1 MVAAGVGF
9 GVGVLVGVAVVG
21 RGVIGMEVA
30 VAPGEV
36 EGVGANRVG
45 VGRVGAGRVGVG
57 LTGRATVG
65 AGVRVG
71 DGSVV
76 GDAAGV
82 DVSVGGGCGPGVQRA
97 TRKNAATASS
107 MAKSLLIILGS
118 LPRGRVDKAVWV
130 SIV

>member
-1 MVAAGVGF
+1 M
-9 GVGVLVGVAVVG
+9 
-21 RGVIGMEVA
+21 A
-30 VAPGEV
+30 VALGGV
-36 EGVGANRVG
+36 EGVSAGRVG
-45 VGRVGAGRVGVG
+45 VGWAGVGWAGVGWVGVGWVGVGWVGVG

-71 DGSVV
+71 DGSAV

-97 TRKNAATASS
+97 TRENAARASS

-118 LPRGRVDKAVWV
+118 LPRGRVDKAIWV

>member
-1 MVAAGVGF
+1 
-9 GVGVLVGVAVVG
+9 
-21 RGVIGMEVA
+21 MEVA

-36 EGVGANRVG
+36 EGVGANWVG
-45 VGRVGAGRVGVG
+45 ANWVGAGRVGVG

-71 DGSVV
+71 DGSAV

-82 DVSVGGGCGPGVQRA
+82 DVSVGGGCGAGVQPA
-97 TRKNAATASS
+97 TRENAATASS

-118 LPRGRVDKAVWV
+118 LPRGRVDKAVFV

>member
-1 MVAAGVGF
+1 
-9 GVGVLVGVAVVG
+9 
-21 RGVIGMEVA
+21 MEVA

-36 EGVGANRVG
+36 EGVGANWVG
-45 VGRVGAGRVGVG
+45 VSWVGSGRVGAGWVGVG

-82 DVSVGGGCGPGVQRA
+82 DVSVGCGCGPGAQRA
-97 TRKNAATASS
+97 TRENAATASS